1 MSYFKDIEFLQQQQ
15 QKKPKIINQPIKQEK
30 PKKGALQSFKDEF
43 VLQNTITST
52 LNNALS
58 NNIEDQEEDINY
70 DIGGKIIGTK
80 YEPYADSFIGKVYN
94 DAQFNNISTKIDREL
109 ELRENNDPVWGTV
122 GAIAGGVL
130 DPINLIPIGGTA
142 YKTFKTGKTLKGAI
156 RGAEIGAIS
165 EAATET
171 ILQSQQETRTME
183 ESVINVAG
191 GVVLGGLVG
200 GLAGKFSKTEFEEL
214 SQRLEKDLQKS
225 DDDFVPLTMQ
235 ERETTLEQ
243 ETIAGGVGTKGL
255 VKSTAFINPVLRTFE
270 NSPSLKARKTLPK
283 LVRNNVFLT
292 KNEEGIRTDAS
303 AEIAIKKY
311 DAGLGTA
318 IEGAINNYKQY
329 AKQKGVGGGKR
340 FFNIGIDKFY
350 DEVSLAMIRGDK
362 SDIPEVEATARLFR
376 KEVFDP
382 LKEEAIEQ
390 GLLPRDVKVETA
402 TSYLMRK
409 YNTEKIISQEKDFKN
424 LIRKGAKERLIPQ
437 LQGKLRKKEEAIIS
451 QVGEINIRIA
461 EIEDKISKTKKAK
474 LQEARKG
481 AKKNFTDDELLNY
494 LKFYKEAKKTL
505 RTVKPKSIL
514 QYLRQN
520 GGVYDDRGELANM
533 GITNKTHIGLLRKQA
548 ISTNTIKNENGEI
561 QKINKDITL
570 DSATQR
576 LWENGYFPE
585 HIERP
590 EINDL
595 LEAIDDE
602 LAGNSRFSEF
612 DMEKVLE
619 LEDANN
625 FLQEIDELGIDID
638 KIIEAEK
645 IGKSGGVE
653 QVDIKTEK
661 TDLIT
666 SKITTKTIKKQLS
679 NSIAKHELFKLKAKK
694 QRLEKLFEDQKS
706 KNQILFG
713 KQIDDTKLK
722 DIDSQIAKAT
732 DPEELAR
739 LQNFRSVIEKGLQD
753 VKSGFA
759 GEEFIDDIVN
769 SVYDKIRGV
778 ERKGGA
784 SMPYDIAIGVRGPA
798 KERVLT
804 FVTDEELR
812 PFLDTDITRIAKSY
826 TRTLATDVEI
836 KRRFGDVNLE
846 TQIREI
852 NEEYTELR
860 KKAKT
865 EKELQKLNKQEK
877 EDIKTI
883 ETLRDVLRGQ
893 YRSSD
898 PDGIFTKGTQAVRTL
913 NYMTKL
919 GGVVFS
925 SIADI
930 TRHNTVHGLNRVFGK
945 GLKTLIT
952 NVKAVKLSAKD
963 AGLTGQYKENILGQR
978 TAVMADLNNP
988 YNRDSKFS
996 VMMDY
1001 FAENFSKL
1009 NGLNYWNNY
1018 QKGFASMLTQE
1029 RLITNIRNFDNIK
1042 KKERTYMAFLGIDK
1056 DNISILQDQ
1065 IKKHSFDEKG
1075 FPIANLEKW
1084 GNRDA
1089 LRLYQN
1095 ALNMD
1100 VERTI
1105 VTKGVGDVPL
1115 FMNTEVGKTIMQ
1127 FKSFSLAAHQQ
1138 VLIAGLQ
1145 QKDAAAVLGF
1155 TSAIAAGMLV
1165 YYLKSVAAGREISDD
1180 PEVWI
1185 TEGLDRSGLI
1195 PVIMEVN
1202 GVMDKVGLGAGSL
1215 LTDKPLSRFQSRNL
1229 AGTLAGP
1236 SFGLVNDAGVILSM
1250 ISRGEISE
1258 SDARTI
1264 RRNIPLQNITY
1275 LRKIF
1280 DELEQALITK

>member
-15 QKKPKIINQPIKQEK
+15 QKKPKIINQPIKQEE

-70 DIGGKIIGTK
+70 DIGAKLIGTK

-94 DAQFNNISTKIDREL
+94 DAQFNNRAAKIDREL

-122 GAIAGGVL
+122 GAMAGGVL
-130 DPINLIPIGGTA
+130 DFINLVPIGGTA
-142 YKTFKTGKTLKGAI
+142 YKAFKTGKTLKGAI
-156 RGAEIGAIS
+156 RGAEVGAVT
-165 EAATET
+165 EATTEA

-200 GLAGKFSKTEFEEL
+200 GLAGKFSKAEFEEL
-214 SQRLEKDLQKS
+214 SQRLEKDLQKP

-243 ETIAGGVGTKGL
+243 ETIAGGVGIKGL

-270 NSPSLKARKTLPK
+270 NSPSLKVRKTLPK

-318 IEGAINNYKQY
+318 IEGAVNNYKQY

-382 LKEEAIEQ
+382 LKNEAIEQ
-390 GLLPRDVKVETA
+390 GLLPKDVDVTTA

-409 YNTEKIISQEKDFKN
+409 YNREKIIAQEKDFKN
-424 LIRKGAKERLIPQ
+424 LIRKGVKERLIPQ
-437 LQGKLRKKEEAIIS
+437 LQNEFRKKEETFLTQINEINARISELGKKAEFKKEVDSLKKKKTALETKFENQKKDS
-451 QVGEINIRIA
+451 QV
-461 EIEDKISKTKKAK
+461 
-474 LQEARKG
+474 
-481 AKKNFTDDELLNY
+481 
-494 LKFYKEAKKTL
+494 
-505 RTVKPKSIL
+505 
-514 QYLRQN
+514 
-520 GGVYDDRGELANM
+520 
-533 GITNKTHIGLLRKQA
+533 
-548 ISTNTIKNENGEI
+548 
-561 QKINKDITL
+561 
-570 DSATQR
+570 
-576 LWENGYFPE
+576 
-585 HIERP
+585 
-590 EINDL
+590 
-595 LEAIDDE
+595 
-602 LAGNSRFSEF
+602 
-612 DMEKVLE
+612 
-619 LEDANN
+619 
-625 FLQEIDELGIDID
+625 
-638 KIIEAEK
+638 
-645 IGKSGGVE
+645 
-653 QVDIKTEK
+653 
-661 TDLIT
+661 
-666 SKITTKTIKKQLS
+666 
-679 NSIAKHELFKLKAKK
+679 
-694 QRLEKLFEDQKS
+694 
-706 KNQILFG
+706 LFG
-713 KQIDDTKLK
+713 KQIDDTKLR
-722 DIDSQIAKAT
+722 DIDAQIAKAT

-769 SVYDKIRGV
+769 SVYDKVTGV

-852 NEEYTELR
+852 REEYTGLR
-860 KKAKT
+860 EKAKT
-865 EKELQKLNKQEK
+865 EKELQKLSDQEK

-898 PDGIFTKGTQAVRTL
+898 PDGIFTKGAQAVRTL

-930 TRHNTVHGLNRVFGK
+930 ARHNTIHGLNRVFGK

-963 AGLTGQYKENILGQR
+963 AGFTGQYKENILGQR
-978 TAVMADLNNP
+978 TAVTADLNNP
-988 YNRDSKFS
+988 YNSDSKFS
-996 VMMDY
+996 IMMDY

-1075 FPIANLEKW
+1075 FPIANLERWDNK
-1084 GNRDA
+1084 DA
-1089 LRLYQN
+1089 LRLYQD

-1105 VTKGVGDVPL
+1105 VTKGIGDVPL
-1115 FMNTEVGKTIMQ
+1115 FMNTEIGKTIMQ
-1127 FKSFSLAAHQQ
+1127 FRSFSLAAHQQ

-1165 YYLKSVAAGREISDD
+1165 YYLKSVAAGREVSDD
-1180 PEVWI
+1180 PKVWVA
-1185 TEGLDRSGLI
+1185 EGWDKSGLT

-1202 GVMDKVGLGAGSL
+1202 GLMDKVGLGVGSL

-1236 SFGLVNDAGVILSM
+1236 SFGLVNDVGVILSM

-1258 SDARTI
+1258 SDARAI

>member
-318 IEGAINNYKQY
+318 IEGAINNYKQL
-329 AKQKGVGGGKR
+329 AKQKGVSGGKR

-362 SDIPEVEATARLFR
+362 SNIPEVEATAKLFR

-390 GLLPRDVKVETA
+390 GLLPRDVKVDTA

-451 QVGEINIRIA
+451 QVGEINTRVA
-461 EIEDKISKTKKAK
+461 EIESKFTVVEPER
-474 LQEARKG
+474 LG
-481 AKKNFTDDELLNY
+481 AELEDVI
-494 LKFYKEAKKTL
+494 KRYKEAKKIVRNT
-505 RTVKPKSIL
+505 KPKPLL
-514 QYLRQN
+514 QFIREN
-520 GGVYDDRGELANM
+520 GGIYDDRGELASM
-533 GITNKTHIGLLRKQA
+533 GITNKSHPFLLK
-548 ISTNTIKNENGEI
+548 
-561 QKINKDITL
+561 KDRTTKFKDNNIDVDFDTV
-570 DSATQR
+570 ANR
-576 LWENGYFPE
+576 AWEGGYFPE
-585 HIERP
+585 YTERP
-590 EINDL
+590 EIRDL

-602 LAGNSRFSEF
+602 LTGNFRFSEAERAKLDEVEF
-612 DMEKVLE
+612 ANQFFKELDLKGLDIEEVL
-619 LEDANN
+619 
-625 FLQEIDELGIDID
+625 QRQ
-638 KIIEAEK
+638 K
-645 IGKSGGVE
+645 IGKLNNQDK
-653 QVDIKTEK
+653 QVIKS
-661 TDLIT
+661 L
-666 SKITTKTIKKQLS
+666 TKKELNLLKQ
-679 NSIAKHELFKLKAKK
+679 KK

-812 PFLDTDITRIAKSY
+812 PFLDTDITKIAKSY

-1202 GVMDKVGLGAGSL
+1202 GIMDKVGLGAGSL
-1215 LTDKPLSRFQSRNL
+1215 LADKPLSRFQSRNL
-1229 AGTLAGP
+1229 AGAIFGP
-1236 SFGLVNDAGVILSM
+1236 SSGLVNDVGVILSM

>member
-15 QKKPKIINQPIKQEK
+15 QKKPKIINQPIKQEE

-58 NNIEDQEEDINY
+58 NNIEDQEEDMNY
-70 DIGGKIIGTK
+70 DLGGKIIGTK
-80 YEPYADSFIGKVYN
+80 YEPYADSFIGQVYN
-94 DAQFNNISTKIDREL
+94 DAQFNNIAAKIDREL

-130 DPINLIPIGGTA
+130 DPINLIPIGGAA

-156 RGAEIGAIS
+156 RGAEIGAVT
-165 EAATET
+165 EATTET

-214 SQRLEKDLQKS
+214 SQRLEKDLQKP
-225 DDDFVPLTMQ
+225 DDDFIPLTMQ

-243 ETIAGGVGTKGL
+243 ETIAGGAGIKGL

-270 NSPSLKARKTLPK
+270 NSPSLKVRKTLPK

-318 IEGAINNYKQY
+318 IEGAVNNYKQY

-409 YNTEKIISQEKDFKN
+409 YNTEKIISQEKDFKD

-451 QVGEINIRIA
+451 QVGEVNTRIV
-461 EIEDKISKTKKAK
+461 EIESKFAGVEPEK
-474 LQEARKG
+474 LDADLEDVIKR
-481 AKKNFTDDELLNY
+481 
-494 LKFYKEAKKTL
+494 YKEAKKIIKTT
-505 RTVKPKSIL
+505 RPKPLL
-514 QYLRQN
+514 QFIREN
-520 GGVYDDRGELANM
+520 GGIYDDRGELASM
-533 GITNKTHIGLLRKQA
+533 GITNKSHPFLLRK
-548 ISTNTIKNENGEI
+548 NRTIKFKDNNI
-561 QKINKDITL
+561 DVDFDTVANK
-570 DSATQR
+570 A
-576 LWENGYFPE
+576 WENGYFPE
-585 HIERP
+585 YIERP

-602 LAGNSRFSEF
+602 LRGSARYSEA
-612 DMEKVLE
+612 E
-619 LEDANN
+619 LEKLDEVNYANQFFEEIN
-625 FLQEIDELGIDID
+625 QRGLDIDEILERQKAGKLNNQDKQIID
-638 KIIEAEK
+638 
-645 IGKSGGVE
+645 S
-653 QVDIKTEK
+653 
-661 TDLIT
+661 L
-666 SKITTKTIKKQLS
+666 TKKELDFLKQ
-679 NSIAKHELFKLKAKK
+679 KK

-713 KQIDDTKLK
+713 KQIDDTKLR
-722 DIDSQIAKAT
+722 DIDAQIAKAT

-753 VKSGFA
+753 IKSGFA

-852 NEEYTELR
+852 REEYTELR
-860 KKAKT
+860 EKAKS

-893 YRSSD
+893 YRSTD
-898 PDGIFTKGTQAVRTL
+898 PDGIFTKGAQAVRTL

-930 TRHNTVHGLNRVFGK
+930 ARHNTVHGLNRVFGK

-952 NVKAVKLSAKD
+952 NTKAVRLSAKD
-963 AGLTGQYKENILGQR
+963 AGFTGQYKENVLGQR
-978 TAVMADLNNP
+978 TAVTADLNNP
-988 YNRDSKFS
+988 YNSDSKFS
-996 VMMDY
+996 IMMDY

-1084 GNRDA
+1084 GNKDA
-1089 LRLYQN
+1089 LRLYQD

-1105 VTKGVGDVPL
+1105 VTKGIGDVPL
-1115 FMNTEVGKTIMQ
+1115 FMNHELGKTIMQ
-1127 FKSFSLAAHQQ
+1127 FRSFSLAAHQQ

-1180 PEVWI
+1180 PKVWVA
-1185 TEGLDRSGLI
+1185 EGWDKSGLTS
-1195 PVIMEVN
+1195 VIMEVN
-1202 GVMDKVGLGAGSL
+1202 GIMDKVGLGAGSL
-1215 LTDKPLSRFQSRNL
+1215 LSDKPLSRFQSRNL
-1229 AGTLAGP
+1229 AGAIFGP
-1236 SFGLVNDAGVILSM
+1236 SSGLVNDMGVILSM
-1250 ISRGEISE
+1250 IKRGEISE

>member
-1 MSYFKDIEFLQQQQ
+1 MSYFKDIEFLQEQQ
-15 QKKPKIINQPIKQEK
+15 QKKSKIINQPIKQEE

-52 LNNALS
+52 LNNTLS

-70 DIGGKIIGTK
+70 DIGGKLIGTK

-94 DAQFNNISTKIDREL
+94 DAQFNNIATKIDREL

-156 RGAEIGAIS
+156 RGAEIGAVT

-214 SQRLEKDLQKS
+214 SQRLEKDLQKP
-225 DDDFVPLTMQ
+225 DEDFVPLTMQ

-243 ETIAGGVGTKGL
+243 ETIAGGAGIKGL
-255 VKSTAFINPVLRTFE
+255 VKSTAFINPILRTFE
-270 NSPSLKARKTLPK
+270 NSPSLKVRKTLPK

-318 IEGAINNYKQY
+318 IEGAVNNYKQY

-437 LQGKLRKKEEAIIS
+437 LQNEFRKKEEAIIS
-451 QVGEINIRIA
+451 QVGEINTRIS
-461 EIEDKISKTKKAK
+461 ELGKKA
-474 LQEARKG
+474 EF
-481 AKKNFTDDELLNY
+481 KKEVDS
-494 LKFYKEAKKTL
+494 LKKKKTSLEAKF
-505 RTVKPKSIL
+505 
-514 QYLRQN
+514 
-520 GGVYDDRGELANM
+520 
-533 GITNKTHIGLLRKQA
+533 
-548 ISTNTIKNENGEI
+548 EN
-561 QKINKDITL
+561 QKKD
-570 DSATQR
+570 S
-576 LWENGYFPE
+576 
-585 HIERP
+585 
-590 EINDL
+590 
-595 LEAIDDE
+595 
-602 LAGNSRFSEF
+602 
-612 DMEKVLE
+612 
-619 LEDANN
+619 
-625 FLQEIDELGIDID
+625 
-638 KIIEAEK
+638 
-645 IGKSGGVE
+645 
-653 QVDIKTEK
+653 QV
-661 TDLIT
+661 
-666 SKITTKTIKKQLS
+666 
-679 NSIAKHELFKLKAKK
+679 
-694 QRLEKLFEDQKS
+694 
-706 KNQILFG
+706 LFG
-713 KQIDDTKLK
+713 KQIDDTKLR

-769 SVYDKIRGV
+769 SVYDNIRGV

-784 SMPYDIAIGVRGPA
+784 SMPYDIAVGARGPA

-836 KRRFGDVNLE
+836 KRRFGDVNLK

-860 KKAKT
+860 KKAKS

-1084 GNRDA
+1084 GNKDA

-1115 FMNTEVGKTIMQ
+1115 FMNTEIGKTIMQ

-1165 YYLKSVAAGREISDD
+1165 YYLKSVVAGREISDD

>member
-437 LQGKLRKKEEAIIS
+437 LQNEFRKKEEAIIS
-451 QVGEINIRIA
+451 QVGEINTRIS
-461 EIEDKISKTKKAK
+461 ELGKKA
-474 LQEARKG
+474 EF
-481 AKKNFTDDELLNY
+481 KKEVDS
-494 LKFYKEAKKTL
+494 LKKKKTSLEAKF
-505 RTVKPKSIL
+505 
-514 QYLRQN
+514 
-520 GGVYDDRGELANM
+520 
-533 GITNKTHIGLLRKQA
+533 
-548 ISTNTIKNENGEI
+548 EN
-561 QKINKDITL
+561 QKKD
-570 DSATQR
+570 S
-576 LWENGYFPE
+576 
-585 HIERP
+585 
-590 EINDL
+590 
-595 LEAIDDE
+595 
-602 LAGNSRFSEF
+602 
-612 DMEKVLE
+612 
-619 LEDANN
+619 
-625 FLQEIDELGIDID
+625 
-638 KIIEAEK
+638 
-645 IGKSGGVE
+645 
-653 QVDIKTEK
+653 QV
-661 TDLIT
+661 
-666 SKITTKTIKKQLS
+666 
-679 NSIAKHELFKLKAKK
+679 
-694 QRLEKLFEDQKS
+694 
-706 KNQILFG
+706 LFG

-913 NYMTKL
+913 NYVTKL

-1084 GNRDA
+1084 GNKDA

>member
-15 QKKPKIINQPIKQEK
+15 QKKPKIINQPIKQEE

-70 DIGGKIIGTK
+70 DIGGKLIGTK
-80 YEPYADSFIGKVYN
+80 YEPYTDSFIGKVYN
-94 DAQFNNISTKIDREL
+94 DAQFNNIAAKIDREL

-130 DPINLIPIGGTA
+130 DPINLIPIGGAA

-156 RGAEIGAIS
+156 RGAEIGAVT
-165 EAATET
+165 EATTET

-214 SQRLEKDLQKS
+214 SQRLEKDLQKP

-243 ETIAGGVGTKGL
+243 ETIAGGAGIKGL

-270 NSPSLKARKTLPK
+270 NSPSLKVRKTLPK

-318 IEGAINNYKQY
+318 IEGAVNNYKQY

-390 GLLPRDVKVETA
+390 GLLPKDVDVTTA

-424 LIRKGAKERLIPQ
+424 LIRKGVKERLIPQ
-437 LQGKLRKKEEAIIS
+437 LQNEFRKKEETFLTQINEINARISELGKKAEFKKEVDSLKKKKTALETKFENQKKDS
-451 QVGEINIRIA
+451 QV
-461 EIEDKISKTKKAK
+461 
-474 LQEARKG
+474 
-481 AKKNFTDDELLNY
+481 
-494 LKFYKEAKKTL
+494 
-505 RTVKPKSIL
+505 
-514 QYLRQN
+514 
-520 GGVYDDRGELANM
+520 
-533 GITNKTHIGLLRKQA
+533 
-548 ISTNTIKNENGEI
+548 
-561 QKINKDITL
+561 
-570 DSATQR
+570 
-576 LWENGYFPE
+576 
-585 HIERP
+585 
-590 EINDL
+590 
-595 LEAIDDE
+595 
-602 LAGNSRFSEF
+602 
-612 DMEKVLE
+612 
-619 LEDANN
+619 
-625 FLQEIDELGIDID
+625 
-638 KIIEAEK
+638 
-645 IGKSGGVE
+645 
-653 QVDIKTEK
+653 
-661 TDLIT
+661 
-666 SKITTKTIKKQLS
+666 
-679 NSIAKHELFKLKAKK
+679 
-694 QRLEKLFEDQKS
+694 
-706 KNQILFG
+706 LFG

-769 SVYDKIRGV
+769 SVYDKVTGV

-852 NEEYTELR
+852 REEYTGLR
-860 KKAKT
+860 EKAKT
-865 EKELQKLNKQEK
+865 EKELQKLSDQEK

-898 PDGIFTKGTQAVRTL
+898 PDGIFTKGAQAVRTL

-930 TRHNTVHGLNRVFGK
+930 ARHNTIHGLNRVFGK

-963 AGLTGQYKENILGQR
+963 AGFTGQYKENILGQR
-978 TAVMADLNNP
+978 TAVTADLNNP
-988 YNRDSKFS
+988 YNSDSKFS
-996 VMMDY
+996 IMMDY

-1075 FPIANLEKW
+1075 FPIANLERWDNK
-1084 GNRDA
+1084 DA
-1089 LRLYQN
+1089 LRLYQD

-1105 VTKGVGDVPL
+1105 VTKGIGDVPL
-1115 FMNTEVGKTIMQ
+1115 FMNTEIGKTIMQ
-1127 FKSFSLAAHQQ
+1127 FRSFSLAAHQQ

-1180 PEVWI
+1180 PKVWVA
-1185 TEGLDRSGLI
+1185 EGWDKSGLT

-1202 GVMDKVGLGAGSL
+1202 GLMDKVGLGVGSL

-1236 SFGLVNDAGVILSM
+1236 SSGLVNDVGVILSM

-1258 SDARTI
+1258 SDARAI